1 MSHFILFFFLSLQSW
16 TDLVGVFEFEA
27 GDDLTLQLAVL
38 ARLVQDG
45 LAELWDVGS
54 TSFSQHRVQ
63 SVVWGRRRNLLS
75 QVRFRLTETFI
86 SADSSLTC
94 VLRDLSLGDHLF
106 TLGIHQLAVLVLF
119 QTLKDVPGIRLGAE
133 PLQER
138 RV

>member
-1 MSHFILFFFLSLQSW
+1 MQSW

-63 SVVWGRRRNLLS
+63 SVVWRGRRRNLLS
-75 QVRFRLTETFI
+75 QVRFGLTEPFI

-94 VLRDLSLGDHLF
+94 VLCDLSLGDHLF

-119 QTLKDVPGIRLGAE
+119 QTLKDVPGIRLGTE
-133 PLQER
+133 PLQEG

>member
-1 MSHFILFFFLSLQSW
+1 MQSW

-63 SVVWGRRRNLLS
+63 SVVWRGRRRNLLS
-75 QVRFRLTETFI
+75 QVRFRLTEPFI

-94 VLRDLSLGDHLF
+94 VLCDLSLGDHLF

-119 QTLKDVPGIRLGAE
+119 QTLKDVPGIRLGTE
-133 PLQER
+133 PLQEG

>member
-1 MSHFILFFFLSLQSW
+1 MQSW

-54 TSFSQHRVQ
+54 TSLSQHRVQ
-63 SVVWGRRRNLLS
+63 SVVWRRRRRNLLS
-75 QVRFRLTETFI
+75 QVRFTLTDTFM
-86 SADSSLTC
+86 SAGSSLTC
-94 VLRDLSLGDHLF
+94 VLCDLSLGDHLF